1 MKEPYWLTRDECL
14 ALHDM
19 MLAQYGGCP
28 GIRDEGLL
36 ESALARPQ
44 QLHHYGKPGMPEM
57 AAAYTAGIV
66 KNHPFLDGNKR
77 TGFMLGA
84 GFLERN
90 GYEFTATEAE
100 VASSSSPKPARSAI
114 PKYCCAMGSS
124 RHSSGQATTLMLLKN
139 AQSPTL
145 P

>member
-1 MKEPYWLTRDECL
+1 MKEPYWLTREECL

-19 MLAQYGGCP
+19 MLAQYGGCS

-44 QLHHYGKPGMPEM
+44 QLHHYGNPKLAEI
-57 AAAYTAGIV
+57 AAAYAAGIV

-77 TGFMLGA
+77 TGFMMGA

-90 GYEFTATEAE
+90 GCKFFASEADVVIRTLALAAGEMTEADY
-100 VASSSSPKPARSAI
+100 AAW
-114 PKYCCAMGSS
+114 
-124 RHSSGQATTLMLLKN
+124 LKEN
-139 AQSPTL
+139 SKRV
-145 P
+145 